1 MITKEMIQ
9 LCRVG
14 VFKIHGVPLKMIS
27 DKDRRFIG
35 RFWQGLH
42 HLLGIELVMST
53 SFHPQTN
60 GQMK

>member
-1 MITKEMIQ
+1 MIQ
-9 LCRVG
+9 LLRVHA
-14 VFKIHGVPLKMIS
+14 FKIHGVPLKIIS
-27 DKDRRFIG
+27 DNDRRFIG

-42 HLLGIELVMST
+42 HLLGIELAMST